1 MEQRFLLELDGRPAG
16 RFFEFKGG
24 EINSEVIAV
33 SHPRLITRK
42 HLNGVEF
49 QDMVLACGTGMSQT
63 FYDWVGSTFR
73 RNYLRKNGAIITLD
87 RLSKPSARLN
97 FEQALVS
104 SLGMPALD
112 ASSKDPAYMAVSLK
126 PQRTSFSGSPGPQS
140 VGAYSSLTAMAWR
153 TNSFRIKIDGLESEC
168 QHVTKID
175 ALTLRQK
182 NQVNAVGER
191 RDYEIEPTAIDF
203 PNLIL
208 ELPKMF
214 AGKFNQWFQS
224 SVLEGKDPTDKERN
238 GTLDFLAPRAATPY
252 FGLKLN
258 GLGIFKMTSSAASLK
273 VELYCTK
280 MEFSASSAAIK

>member
-16 RFFEFKGG
+16 RFFDFKGG

-33 SHPRLITRK
+33 GHPRLITRK
-42 HLNGVEF
+42 HLNVVEF
-49 QDMVLACGTGMSQT
+49 QDIVLACGTGMSQS

-73 RNYLRKNGAIITLD
+73 RQYLRKNGAIITLD
-87 RLSKPSARLN
+87 RLSKPTARLN
-97 FEQALVS
+97 FQQALVS

-126 PQRTSFSGSPGPQS
+126 PQRTSFSGSTGSQS
-140 VGAYSSLTAMAWR
+140 VGAYSSVIAKAWR

-168 QHVTKID
+168 HHVTKID

-182 NQVNAVGER
+182 NKVDAVGER
-191 RDYEIEPTAIDF
+191 RDYEIEPTALEL
-203 PNLIL
+203 PHLIL
-208 ELPKMF
+208 ELPKTF
-214 AGKFNQWFQS
+214 AGKFAQWMS
-224 SVLEGKDPTDKERN
+224 SVLDGQNPSDGERN
-238 GTLDFLAPRAATPY
+238 GTLDFLAPRAVTSY

-258 GLGIFKMTSSAASLK
+258 GLGIYKMTPSAASVK